1 MGMEIRYDSAKLDRV
16 CKDQELGLRE
26 ESVCRAVEMP
36 RDYCSGQYWHHTF
49 VEFHEIQNTHM

>member
-16 CKDQELGLRE
+16 CKDQELELRE

-49 VEFHEIQNTHM
+49 VHEIQNM